1 MVLVARLRRG
11 SVEDFSSGS
20 INVLGTSQIL
30 SFITPLLIDSS
41 RVGRV
46 VSACLLPGARSR
58 WRHGCREL
66 MVDGGGD
73 WDKGLLGKG

>member
-1 MVLVARLRRG
+1 M
-11 SVEDFSSGS
+11 
-20 INVLGTSQIL
+20 
-30 SFITPLLIDSS
+30 
-41 RVGRV
+41 

-73 WDKGLLGKG
+73 WGQGLLGKGKLDFGSGTWDGLGDVAVVLGGVG